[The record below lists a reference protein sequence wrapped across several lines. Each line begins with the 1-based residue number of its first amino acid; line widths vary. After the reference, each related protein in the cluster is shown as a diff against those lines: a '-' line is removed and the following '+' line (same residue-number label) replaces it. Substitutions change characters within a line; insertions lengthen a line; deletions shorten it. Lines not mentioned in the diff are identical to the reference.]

1 MYLILLIGVIAL
13 FPESGIAAM
22 CATVDAQ
29 NALIVNTT
37 PIGECTGLV
46 VLAIED
52 WPGASVW
59 TLPTNEEIALVWFA
73 GFSVPITLY
82 LIAWSLGQILSMFR
96 R

>member
-22 CATVDAQ
+22 CASVDAQ

-37 PIGECTGLV
+37 PVGECTGLV

-59 TLPTNEEIALVWFA
+59 AMPSTDQMMSVWLA
-73 GFSVPITLY
+73 GFSVPMVLF
-82 LIAWSLGQILSMFR
+82 LISWAIGRIVHIFR
-96 R
+96 S